1 MNEVIKK
8 STLCL
13 VGILLF
19 LATPIKGEDYKPG
32 EILVKLRKGIP
43 FQQLQIK
50 NSTETKNLEIIK
62 QFSGL
67 SQLRGQDY
75 ILLRINNMTEPAGN
89 PECSAA
95 EALLA
100 LPEVES
106 VSLNYTRHLSRIPN
120 DPLFERQWGLHNT
133 GQTALITNGTAGA
146 DINAIQGW
154 DNDTGS
160 NDVVIAVIDTG
171 VDYLHEDLR
180 ENMWV
185 NPGEIP
191 GNGIDDDGNNYIDD
205 IYGYDFAGDVSGLND
220 SDPMGIDN
228 HGTHVAGI
236 IAAKG
241 NNNTGVSGV
250 CWDAK
255 IMAIKTFRPTTP
267 QTYLYLSDE
276 IEAFEYI
283 VKMKTMY
290 DVNIAA
296 INCSF
301 GGASFS
307 GLEQDII
314 EEAGNAGIIMCAA
327 AGNGGD
333 DGLGDNDDQVPEYP
347 ASYILP
353 NIISVAATTL
363 RTN

>member
-1 MNEVIKK
+1 MQILFKK
-8 STLCL
+8 
-13 VGILLF
+13 V
-19 LATPIKGEDYKPG
+19 
-32 EILVKLRKGIP
+32 
-43 FQQLQIK
+43 
-50 NSTETKNLEIIK
+50 
-62 QFSGL
+62 
-67 SQLRGQDY
+67 
-75 ILLRINNMTEPAGN
+75 
-89 PECSAA
+89 
-95 EALLA
+95 
-100 LPEVES
+100 
-106 VSLNYTRHLSRIPN
+106 
-120 DPLFERQWGLHNT
+120 
-133 GQTALITNGTAGA
+133 
-146 DINAIQGW
+146 
-154 DNDTGS
+154 
-160 NDVVIAVIDTG
+160 
-171 VDYLHEDLR
+171 
-180 ENMWV
+180 
-185 NPGEIP
+185 
-191 GNGIDDDGNNYIDD
+191 GNNKSETQSSFQY
-205 IYGYDFAGDVSGLND
+205 YF
-220 SDPMGIDN
+220 DP
-228 HGTHVAGI
+228 VI
-236 IAAKG
+236 I
-241 NNNTGVSGV
+241 SGV